1 MKLLASLPLVLGFAL
16 LSAASASTGLIG
28 SDFSGVIYDVDPAT
42 GACTNPRST
51 GLSQVAGFTVTAD
64 GQQGYALTSFGS
76 SPPNAL
82 FSVNPGDGAATLI
95 GNTGL
100 GLIGEGDLCIRPSDG
115 TLFAL
120 WDAIGALDMFTLN
133 PATGAATVIGPVGS
147 ATDFSGLA
155 FAPDGSL
162 YAFENTSLLVRL
174 DPATG
179 ATLGTINLSGLRGT
193 TTGTAGLAFAPDGTL
208 YLACGTD
215 PDSSLYTIDP
225 NTGAAQW
232 IGPTAY
238 GDGYGLSSLTFVPEP
253 SVMSLLLP
261 ALAAGCRWAGKV
273 EGRGSAGRGQRAGF
287 SGARLR
293 APACSA
299 AQP

>member
-1 MKLLASLPLVLGFAL
+1 MKLLASVPLLLGFVI
-16 LSAASASTGLIG
+16 LSAANASTGLIG

-64 GQQGYALTSFGS
+64 GQQGYAPSSFGS

-82 FSVNPGDGAATLI
+82 FSVNPATGATTFI

-100 GLIGEGDLCIRPSDG
+100 SLIGEGDLCIRPSDG

-120 WDAIGALDMFTLN
+120 WDAIGSLHMFTLN
-133 PATGAATVIGPVGS
+133 ATTGVATDIGAVGS

-155 FAPDGSL
+155 FAPNGSL
-162 YAFENTSLLVRL
+162 YAFENTSLLLRL

-179 ATLGTINLSGLRGT
+179 ATLATINLSGLSGT

-208 YLACGTD
+208 YLACGLY
-215 PDSSLYTIDP
+215 PDSSLYTVDLD
-225 NTGAAQW
+225 TGAAHQ
-232 IGPTAY
+232 IGRTTY

-261 ALAAGCRWAGKV
+261 GLAAWCWRSRKCV
-273 EGRGSAGRGQRAGF
+273 
-287 SGARLR
+287 RLQHR
-293 APACSA
+293 LVILG
-299 AQP
+299 